1 VIRTGLGRKIVIVII
16 TFVVIVL
23 VVSYLIPLMRERERE
38 GIAPEVQR
46 VSEETRS
53 VTLFFVNEDADKLL
67 TEMREVAV
75 EGRLEEQIR
84 AVVSELLKGP
94 EDDDK
99 VSVFPEGVIVQQA
112 FWVEETQTVYLDFNR
127 ALVTNH
133 RGGSTAE
140 YYTISTV
147 LKTIGANF
155 PQIRLVQFLV
165 DGYPVET
172 IAGHYAIDE
181 PLDILRWR

>member
-1 VIRTGLGRKIVIVII
+1 MIHTELGRKIVIVVIA
-16 TFVVIVL
+16 VVAIFL
-23 VVSYLIPLMRERERE
+23 V
-38 GIAPEVQR
+38 IAYILPRLGRRGEEAPPPEVQR

-53 VTLFFVNEDADKLL
+53 VTLFYANEEADGFR
-67 TEMREVAV
+67 TEMREVPAEGGV
-75 EGRLEEQIR
+75 EDQVR
-84 AVVSELLKGP
+84 AVVTELIKGP
-94 EDDDK
+94 EDEDLAATFPDG
-99 VSVFPEGVIVQQA
+99 VALLQVFWI
-112 FWVEETQTVYLDFNR
+112 EETQTINLDFNR

-133 RGGSTAE
+133 PGGSTNE
-140 YYTISTV
+140 YYTIATL

-172 IAGHYAIDE
+172 IAGHYAVDE

>member
-1 VIRTGLGRKIVIVII
+1 MIQTELGKKIVTVII
-16 TFVVIVL
+16 AFVVIFL
-23 VVSYLIPLMRERERE
+23 VIAYLLPRLGRRDRE
-38 GIAPEVQR
+38 GPPPEVQR

-53 VTLFFVNEDADKLL
+53 VSLFYVNEQADGFR
-67 TEMREVAV
+67 TEMREVPA
-75 EGRLEEQIR
+75 EGGLEDQVR
-84 AVVSELLKGP
+84 VVITELVKGP
-94 EDDDK
+94 EDDDL
-99 VSVFPEGVIVQQA
+99 VTTFPDGVALLQV
-112 FWVEETQTVYLDFNR
+112 FWVEETQTVHLDFNR

-133 RGGSTAE
+133 QGGSTAE

-147 LKTIGANF
+147 LKTVGTNF

-172 IAGHYAIDE
+172 IAGHYAVDE

>member
-1 VIRTGLGRKIVIVII
+1 MIRTQLGKKIVIV
-16 TFVVIVL
+16 VIVFVAVFL
-23 VVSYLIPLMRERERE
+23 VVTYLIPRLGERVGE
-38 GIAPEVQR
+38 GPPPEVQR

-53 VTLFFVNEDADKLL
+53 VSLFYANANADGFR
-67 TEMREVAV
+67 TEMREVAA
-75 EGRLEEQIR
+75 EGGIEDQVK
-84 AVVSELLKGP
+84 AVVNEFLKKP
-94 EDDDK
+94 EDDDL
-99 VSVFPEGVIVQQA
+99 VSTFPDGVVLLQVY
-112 FWVEETQTVYLDFNR
+112 WVEETQTVYIDFNR

-140 YYTISTV
+140 YYTIATL
-147 LKTIGANF
+147 LKTLGANF

-172 IAGHYAIDE
+172 IAGHYAVDE

>member
-1 VIRTGLGRKIVIVII
+1 MIETQLGRKILI
-16 TFVVIVL
+16 VVIAFVAIIL
-23 VVSYLIPLMRERERE
+23 VITYLVPRLGERGRE
-38 GIAPEVQR
+38 GPPPEVQR

-53 VTLFFVNEDADKLL
+53 VSLFYVNEKADGFR
-67 TEMREVAV
+67 TEARDVPAEGGIEDQVKAV
-75 EGRLEEQIR
+75 I
-84 AVVSELLKGP
+84 AELVKGP
-94 EDDDK
+94 EDDDL
-99 VSVFPEGVIVQQA
+99 VTTFPDGVALLQVFWA
-112 FWVEETQTVYLDFNR
+112 EETQTVHLDFNR

-147 LKTIGANF
+147 LKTVGANF
-155 PQIRLVQFLV
+155 PQIRLVQFLI

-172 IAGHYAIDE
+172 IAGHYAVDE

>member
-1 VIRTGLGRKIVIVII
+1 MIQTELGKKIVV
-16 TFVVIVL
+16 VVIAVVAIYL
-23 VVSYLIPLMRERERE
+23 VITYLVPHLGKRGLEEPP
-38 GIAPEVQR
+38 PEVER

-53 VTLFFVNEDADKLL
+53 VSLFYANEKADGFR
-67 TEMREVAV
+67 TEMREVPAEGGIEDQVKAV
-75 EGRLEEQIR
+75 I
-84 AVVSELLKGP
+84 VELLKGP
-94 EDDDK
+94 EDEDL
-99 VSVFPEGVIVQQA
+99 VTTFPDGAALLQV
-112 FWVEETQTVYLDFNR
+112 FWVEETQTVHLDFNR

-147 LKTIGANF
+147 LKTVGTNF

-165 DGYPVET
+165 DGYSVET
-172 IAGHYAIDE
+172 IAGHYSVNE